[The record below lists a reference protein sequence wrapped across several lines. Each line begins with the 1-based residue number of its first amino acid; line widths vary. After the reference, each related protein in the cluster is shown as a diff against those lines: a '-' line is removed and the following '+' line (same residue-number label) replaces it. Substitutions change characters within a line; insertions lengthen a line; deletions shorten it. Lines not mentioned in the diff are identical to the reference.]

1 MKCKGGD
8 NEDEQV
14 ARGWTC
20 STRMRYRK
28 YQCPAML
35 MANVII
41 VIRSHGHEDMNKG
54 GPGRGSSS
62 ITKDDGRSHVRMLLA
77 AGGD

>member
-1 MKCKGGD
+1 
-8 NEDEQV
+8 
-14 ARGWTC
+14 
-20 STRMRYRK
+20 MRYRK
-28 YQCPAML
+28 YQFYAA

-41 VIRSHGHEDMNKG
+41 VTRSHGHEDMNKRG
-54 GPGRGSSS
+54 PPGRGSSS